1 MGDSYYDC
9 GPVCG
14 TSVTTTPTNAKFPDP
29 WQNYAAQAFAVGVNS
44 TVGIPLNCHTVIIH
58 NTSTDTA
65 LLCNTDMSLIPTP
78 FAAGPTL
85 NGRINTFTVVAG
97 GTLTMGLGNPAVV
110 PNSQPGGTYP
120 ALTPNNSA
128 YGIIY
133 DSVTNPVTANII
145 YLCSISVPPT

>member
-14 TSVTTTPTNAKFPDP
+14 TSVTTVPGQSIFSSS
-29 WQNYAAQAFAVGVNS
+29 WQNYAAQAFAPAINS
-44 TVGIPLNCHTVIIH
+44 SVGIPLNCHTVIIH

-65 LLCNTDMSLIPTP
+65 LLCNTDMSIIPDP
-78 FAAGPTL
+78 YAPGPTL

-97 GTLTMGLGNPAVV
+97 GTLTMGLGNPSVV
-110 PNSQPGGTYP
+110 PNSKPGGTYP
-120 ALTPNNSA
+120 VLAPVNSA

-145 YLCSISVPPT
+145 YLCSISIPPT